1 MQATP
6 VTYYI
11 PRQTVVLYDGTSSRR
26 YQTVYAKNL
35 KIHKGIDNRLQFQFI
50 NQDQKPVD
58 ITGKTLTCRL
68 ISYDGS
74 EVLLQKTLTLVYPL
88 TGICQLDITSN
99 ETLALD
105 AITCYYSITIPNG
118 MFNFP
123 VFVDDNSG
131 GRGVIDIVNSVL
143 PKYIKS
149 TVLDILP
156 HATPTTIQSVKYTT
170 RQHVT
175 QDTDFLTFQTVLNGY
190 VGTITV
196 QGSTTGS
203 NNEWYDITDPVVYD
217 DYTSTDYF
225 NVDGYHPYMQ
235 VVFESTA
242 GTVDKVL
249 VR

>member
-35 KIHKGIDNRLQFQFI
+35 KIHKGIDNRLQFQFV
-50 NQDQKPVD
+50 NQDQRAVD

-74 EVLLQKTLTLVYPL
+74 KVLLQKALTPVFPL
-88 TGICQLDITSN
+88 TGICQLDVTMN
-99 ETLALD
+99 ETLEMEA
-105 AITCYYSITIPNG
+105 AMCYYSITIPNG
-118 MFNFP
+118 AFEFP

-131 GRGVIDIVNSVL
+131 GRGVVDVVNSVM
-143 PKYIKS
+143 PKYTKS
-149 TVLDILP
+149 TQLDILP
-156 HATPTTIQSVKYTT
+156 HADPSDIQPVTYYTG
-170 RQHVT
+170 QYVT
-175 QDTDFLTFQTVLNGY
+175 QDSDFLTFQTVLNNY
-190 VGTITV
+190 VGTIKV
-196 QGSTTGS
+196 QGSATGH
-203 NNEWYDITDPVVYD
+203 NTEWYDLTDPQTYD
-217 DYTSTDYF
+217 GYTSTDYF
-225 NVDGYHPYMQ
+225 NVNGYHPYMQ
-235 VVFESTA
+235 VVFTSTQ